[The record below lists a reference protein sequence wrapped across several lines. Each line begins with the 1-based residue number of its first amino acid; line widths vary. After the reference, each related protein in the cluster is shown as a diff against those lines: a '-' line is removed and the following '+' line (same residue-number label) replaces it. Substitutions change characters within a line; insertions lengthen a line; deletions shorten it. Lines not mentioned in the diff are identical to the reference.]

1 MNNKKE
7 EKLICGFCGAEE
19 SDTVKIYVG
28 NNEGKICHNCIIGG
42 YAVLKNNFNI
52 SKDLKNFL
60 DKKENQNQEE
70 NQENNLNEVK
80 EIQILI
86 DNLEENLYY
95 PPKIKEKLD
104 EYIIGNEEPKKV
116 LSVLVHNHYKRV
128 LNYLKSS
135 KENDNFEKT
144 NALLIGTTGTGKTL
158 FAQTLANILNI
169 PFAIADATT
178 MTEAGYVGEDAQNVL
193 KRLLKNADNDL
204 EKAQLGIVFIDEI
217 DKIATRTKGTSNRDV
232 SGEGVQQSLLKMIE
246 GTKIE
251 LTKEG
256 SERNTTKSTIE
267 FDTKNVLFICGGSF
281 SGIED
286 ILKEKLDGKKTLGF
300 LNDSKKQSKEEIAEK
315 KKELMKN
322 IDIEDLKTFGLIPE
336 FIGRLHSISVLDDLT
351 KETLIKIMTEP
362 KNSIIKQYQQMFNIE
377 GTKLQFNKDSI
388 NLIAENAYENK
399 TGARG
404 LRRIIE
410 KIMVDKMFNIEEYKN
425 KEIKINKT
433 FVSNHFPKLISKE
446 D

>member
-1 MNNKKE
+1 
-7 EKLICGFCGAEE
+7 
-19 SDTVKIYVG
+19 
-28 NNEGKICHNCIIGG
+28 
-42 YAVLKNNFNI
+42 
-52 SKDLKNFL
+52 
-60 DKKENQNQEE
+60 
-70 NQENNLNEVK
+70 
-80 EIQILI
+80 
-86 DNLEENLYY
+86 
-95 PPKIKEKLD
+95 
-104 EYIIGNEEPKKV
+104 
-116 LSVLVHNHYKRV
+116 
-128 LNYLKSS
+128 
-135 KENDNFEKT
+135 
-144 NALLIGTTGTGKTL
+144 
-158 FAQTLANILNI
+158 
-169 PFAIADATT
+169 
-178 MTEAGYVGEDAQNVL
+178 MTEAGYVGEDTQNVL
-193 KRLLKNADNDL
+193 KRLLKNADNNL

-351 KETLIKIMTEP
+351 KETLVKIMTEP

-433 FVSNHFPKLISKE
+433 FVSNYLPKLVSKE